1 MKKKLVITGLFVVIV
16 SSGFAIYTSFSDE
29 VVFIP
34 EYQIRHQV
42 FLKKIPDEL
51 NFAGEKVEL
60 NSPEAYAKFERELKL
75 NTSNNSSTRL
85 LLKNVRIWL
94 PQIANILHAH
104 NIPEDFKYVAV
115 AESNLTNA
123 VSHKGAAGFWQF
135 TAVTAVEFGLEVN
148 DEVDERYHPIK
159 ATKAACVYF
168 KRAYKK
174 FGTWTAAAASYNRG
188 INGLERAFKNQ
199 NVNSYYE
206 LALNDE
212 TSRYIFRITAIKD
225 LIINPRKYGLIIKRS
240 RPQNTRKIKVKED
253 ILDLEEFA
261 ITHGS
266 TIEKLK
272 EYNPWLLKNTLTIK
286 DPKDTYVIFLPK
298 EIIKVAKSTPAPVEE
313 AEVENTPVETEP

>member
-1 MKKKLVITGLFVVIV
+1 MKKKIVITALFVVIL
-16 SSGFAIYTSFSDE
+16 SSVYAIYNSFTDV
-29 VVFIP
+29 VVFVP

-42 FLKKIPDEL
+42 FLQKLPADL

-60 NSPEAYAKFERELKL
+60 NSPESYVKYDREVKV
-75 NTSNNSSTRL
+75 NTTNNSSTRL

-94 PQIANILHAH
+94 PQIANILKAH

-115 AESNLTNA
+115 AESNLTNV
-123 VSHKGAAGFWQF
+123 VSNKGAAGFWQLTQP
-135 TAVTAVEFGLEVN
+135 TALELGLEIN
-148 DEVDERYHPIK
+148 DEVDERYHPVK

-188 INGLERAFKNQ
+188 INGLERAFKDQ

-225 LIINPRKYGLIIKRS
+225 LVINPRKYGLKIRRH
-240 RPQNTRKIKVKED
+240 RPENTKKIKVTENIEDLKAFAEKE
-253 ILDLEEFA
+253 
-261 ITHGS
+261 GS
-266 TIEKLK
+266 TIEELK
-272 EYNPWLLKNTLTIK
+272 AYNPWLLQNTLTIK
-286 DPKDTYVIFLPK
+286 EKGKSYLIFLPK
-298 EIIKVAKSTPAPVEE
+298 K
-313 AEVENTPVETEP
+313 

>member
-1 MKKKLVITGLFVVIV
+1 MKKKIVITALFVVIL
-16 SSGFAIYTSFSDE
+16 SSVYAIYNSFTDV
-29 VVFIP
+29 VVFVP

-42 FLKKIPDEL
+42 FLQKLPSEL
-51 NFAGEKVEL
+51 NFAGEEVEL
-60 NSPEAYAKFERELKL
+60 NSPESYIKYEREVKV

-94 PQIANILHAH
+94 PQIANILKAH

-123 VSHKGAAGFWQF
+123 VSPKGAAGFWQLTQP
-135 TAVTAVEFGLEVN
+135 TALELGLEIN
-148 DEVDERYHPIK
+148 EEVDERYHPIK

-168 KRAYKK
+168 KRAHKK

-188 INGLERAFKNQ
+188 INGLERAFKDQ

-225 LIINPRKYGLIIKRS
+225 LVINPRKYGLKIKRH
-240 RPQNTRKIKVKED
+240 RPENTKKIKVTENIED
-253 ILDLEEFA
+253 LKAFA
-261 ITHGS
+261 ESEGS
-266 TIEKLK
+266 TIEELK
-272 EYNPWLLKNTLTIK
+272 EYNPWLLQNTLTIK
-286 DPKDTYVIFLPK
+286 EKGKNYLIFLPK
-298 EIIKVAKSTPAPVEE
+298 K
-313 AEVENTPVETEP
+313 